1 MKLTDFHPKTDEF
14 QTRFLGAH
22 LPSGRVWAFKGNIKK
37 LVSVLAA
44 GFKNLWSGIYAMMS
58 GFVMESED
66 TELMSMWETSLGIAG
81 EGTNAERIDLIKAQI
96 RKRMTVNVTE
106 WSAVLSEA
114 FGRTV
119 TVYPAVDI
127 DMTDT
132 DFLLPNPVPTPL
144 FIPNPTKIKQE
155 KFIVMLDEIH
165 LSEMER
171 ALDIVAKFMP
181 TNVVA
186 ICIDRDFFF
195 DLTWILLLGIWD
207 DLGSWVDD
215 SHWID

>member
-44 GFKNLWSGIYAMMS
+44 GFKNLWSGIYAMLS

-66 TELMSMWETSLGIAG
+66 TELMMMWETSLGLTG
-81 EGTNAERIDLIKAQI
+81 EGTNSERIDLIKAQI
-96 RKRMTVNVTE
+96 RKRLVVNVTE

-114 FGRTV
+114 LGRTV
-119 TVYPAVDI
+119 EVYPAVDI

-144 FIPNPTKIKQE
+144 FIPDPTKIKQE
-155 KFIVMLDEIH
+155 KFIVMLDEVKDDEKANVLNI
-165 LSEMER
+165 
-171 ALDIVAKFMP
+171 INKFMP

-186 ICIDRDFFF
+186 ICIDRDYYF
-195 DLTWILLLGIWD
+195 
-207 DLGSWVDD
+207 
-215 SHWID
+215 